1 MMNLKQLLC
10 SVLIGSCLFTSGCS
24 LIPTDGTITYGL
36 YYEDQ
41 DISGYSRDAV
51 SSLIHTE
58 ASNNKTITITIPNQ
72 GTRQVK
78 VKDLGITLDTAS
90 TESNI
95 FTYGY
100 EDDLKMLIMH
110 RITAFI
116 YKVHINPVYK
126 LDEVTAKAYFTEL
139 AKQID
144 VSGHDA
150 LLTVE

>member
-1 MMNLKQLLC
+1 MSQSKEEKKHF
-10 SVLIGSCLFTSGCS
+10 LFCS
-24 LIPTDGTITYGL
+24 LSYGWHNTYGL

-78 VKDLGITLDTAS
+78 VKDLGITLDTTS

-110 RITAFI
+110 RITAF
-116 YKVHINPVYK
+116 Y
-126 LDEVTAKAYFTEL
+126 L
-139 AKQID
+139 
-144 VSGHDA
+144 
-150 LLTVE
+150 

>member
-51 SSLIHTE
+51 SSLIHTD

-95 FTYGY
+95 SKTNRC
-100 EDDLKMLIMH
+100 I
-110 RITAFI
+110 R
-116 YKVHINPVYK
+116 
-126 LDEVTAKAYFTEL
+126 
-139 AKQID
+139 
-144 VSGHDA
+144 S
-150 LLTVE
+150 